1 MATQATTLT
10 RPLAPAS
17 AGVMLPAFTL
27 WWREIVRFYR
37 QPTRVVGV
45 LASPLVFWLVIGS
58 GFGTS
63 FRSGGGPGQQHY
75 LDYFYPGALIMIV
88 LFTSIF
94 TMMSVIED
102 RKEGF
107 LLSVLVAPVPRTA
120 IVLGKV
126 LGGTTLSAVQG
137 LIFLIFAPFAGV
149 HLELAQVLLA
159 AVVVFLVSFAL
170 TALGFAIAW
179 PMDSSQAF
187 HGIVNLF
194 LIPLWLLSGAL
205 FPIQNASKW
214 IKVIMRLNPLTYG
227 VEALRGLLYP
237 GAETT
242 FPLPSAMATLRSVF
256 AGNVWTRITD
266 GKPPHHEARRLIVGN
281 SIAEQ
286 YAFFP
291 ALNATLN
298 GTSAALLLT
307 GRSPDCSR
315 AHCRTPR
322 LHDCCGSC
330 VGSVSGVLSILPLQ
344 SRKHSIPGRGMGTS
358 RLFHDSDFPCHTGDR
373 HRAAGDH
380 HFDSRA
386 EGAVSAASG
395 DRALDVAF
403 VDVCFRHGCDC
414 LFHALP
420 MVPAQLV
427 ASDGDSS
434 R

>member
-1 MATQATTLT
+1 MGKS
-10 RPLAPAS
+10 AP

-137 LIFLIFAPFAGV
+137 MIFLIFAPFAGV
-149 HLELAQVLLA
+149 HFDPLQVLL
-159 AVVVFLVSFAL
+159 VTIVVFLVSFSL

-205 FPIQNASKW
+205 FPLSGASKSLQ
-214 IKVIMRLNPLTYG
+214 IVMRLNPLTYG
-227 VEALRGLLYP
+227 VEALRALLYP
-237 GAETT
+237 SAETT
-242 FPLPSAMATLRSVF
+242 FPLPSAMATLLLFSLVMLALAVLMANRRT
-256 AGNVWTRITD
+256 TR
-266 GKPPHHEARRLIVGN
+266 
-281 SIAEQ
+281 
-286 YAFFP
+286 P
-291 ALNATLN
+291 AA
-298 GTSAALLLT
+298 
-307 GRSPDCSR
+307 
-315 AHCRTPR
+315 
-322 LHDCCGSC
+322 
-330 VGSVSGVLSILPLQ
+330 
-344 SRKHSIPGRGMGTS
+344 
-358 RLFHDSDFPCHTGDR
+358 
-373 HRAAGDH
+373 
-380 HFDSRA
+380 
-386 EGAVSAASG
+386 
-395 DRALDVAF
+395 
-403 VDVCFRHGCDC
+403 
-414 LFHALP
+414 
-420 MVPAQLV
+420 
-427 ASDGDSS
+427 
-434 R
+434 